1 MKVKKYIDVMGIAFK
16 VLFVKQVDEEH
27 NAGETDGAKRIIKI
41 STTEN
46 PTEELK
52 YSVLVHEY
60 LHAVLYVTG
69 QSERMGE
76 KEEESLVL
84 ALEHALA
91 DKLKLELYEE
101 VDE

>member
-1 MKVKKYIDVMGIAFK
+1 MKKKLYVDVMNIPFE
-16 VLFVKQVDEEH
+16 VQYVKQVDEEH
-27 NAGETDGAKRIIKI
+27 NAGETDGSKRIIKI

-52 YSVLVHEY
+52 HSVLVHEY

-69 QSERMGE
+69 QSERLGE

-84 ALEHALA
+84 AMEHALA
-91 DKLKLELYEE
+91 QIIRLELYEQ
-101 VDE
+101 

>member
-1 MKVKKYIDVMGIAFK
+1 MKKKLYLDVMGIQFE
-16 VLFVKQVDEEH
+16 VQYVKQVDEDH
-27 NAGETDGAKRIIKI
+27 NAGETDGTKRTIKI
-41 STTEN
+41 STTQN

-52 YSVLVHEY
+52 HSVLVHEY

-91 DKLKLELYEE
+91 DKIRLELYEN
-101 VDE
+101 